1 MTIQAVEIPK
11 PAARVN
17 TPMNS
22 NKVFTTYIGNT
33 VFTRWTHRSW
43 LLSKAVRSKL
53 NIGPIK
59 RIDRKTAGEFLSIP
73 LFIAH
78 KLG

>member
-1 MTIQAVEIPK
+1 MPK
-11 PAARVN
+11 PPARVN
-17 TPMNS
+17 TPTNS
-22 NKVFTTYIGNT
+22 NKVFTMYIGNT

-43 LLSKAVRSKL
+43 LLSKAVRIKP
-53 NIGPIK
+53 NMGPIK

-73 LFIAH
+73 LFIAQ

>member
-1 MTIQAVEIPK
+1 MIQAVEMPK
-11 PAARVN
+11 QAARVS

-33 VFTRWTHRSW
+33 VFKRWTHRSW
-43 LLSKAVRSKL
+43 LVSKAVRIKL

-59 RIDRKTAGEFLSIP
+59 RIDRKMTGKFFSIP
-73 LFIAH
+73 LFEVQ
-78 KLG
+78 KLD

>member
-1 MTIQAVEIPK
+1 MPK
-11 PAARVN
+11 PAARVS
-17 TPMNS
+17 TPMKS

-33 VFTRWTHRSW
+33 VFTRWIHRSW

-59 RIDRKTAGEFLSIP
+59 RIDRKIAGEFFSIL
-73 LFIAH
+73 LFIAQ

>member
-1 MTIQAVEIPK
+1 MIQAVEIPK
-11 PAARVN
+11 PPARVK
-17 TPMNS
+17 TPKNR
-22 NKVFTTYIGNT
+22 NKVFTTYIGNS

-59 RIDRKTAGEFLSIP
+59 SIDRKTAGEFLSIP
-73 LFIAH
+73 LFFAQW
-78 KLG
+78 LV

>member
-1 MTIQAVEIPK
+1 MPNPADRVSTPK
-11 PAARVN
+11 
-17 TPMNS
+17 NS
-22 NKVFTTYIGNT
+22 NKVLTTYIGNT
-33 VFTRWTHRSW
+33 VFIRWTHRSW
-43 LLSKAVRSKL
+43 LLSKAVRIKL

-73 LFIAH
+73 LFIAQ